1 MLSVEALQIDGE
13 RREMKDKAERE
24 RYTEMN
30 VELQRIESRN
40 KKAFLGEQ
48 CKEIEDFLIA
58 AILTGMRWYLI
69 VVLICIS
76 LIMIDIE
83 HLFHVFVHLYVSF
96 GEMSV

>member
-1 MLSVEALQIDGE
+1 
-13 RREMKDKAERE
+13 MKDKAERE

-69 VVLICIS
+69 VVLNCIS
-76 LIMIDIE
+76 LIISDVE
-83 HLFHVFVHLYVSF
+83 HLFMCLLAILCLL
-96 GEMSV
+96 